1 MTLGTPTPDPF
12 RTDASQPYGGGPF
25 EAVLGRRVRQGSPDR
40 RNLLLHLARR
50 PIRPPVPRD
59 LANVLATLVAGWV
72 MVEWG
77 LADQLRWETGRWP
90 GLILALIGV
99 SLWEWSAYSSS
110 VKQATGTFP
119 LDTKLLRDNA
129 VIAAVY
135 MALGALL
142 GLAFHVRVGP
152 ALLITAAVVVAAVL
166 LAPRWLRQKIIWQK
180 ASIPYLFRLADAAPT
195 INQANADALLKF
207 IDDGAPPPNPRQV
220 VIEGARSD
228 QVEPPWHSGIGTES
242 HVCRLPGQRARRA
255 DDADQPR
262 TVAARLQPARAR
274 AGRARRRS
282 RCSSG
287 CGSCASSAATS
298 TSSSRSASRPFAA
311 RCARRSRRRA

>member
-1 MTLGTPTPDPF
+1 VADLLKQFWADAYGKEVQTAATYSYTWLADQFGHLCLG
-12 RTDASQPYGGGPF
+12 
-25 EAVLGRRVRQGSPDR
+25 
-40 RNLLLHLARR
+40 
-50 PIRPPVPRD
+50 I

-180 ASIPYLFRLADAAPT
+180 ASIPYLFRLARCGADNQPSQCRCVVEVYRRRCTAAEPAAGRDRGPDR
-195 INQANADALLKF
+195 I
-207 IDDGAPPPNPRQV
+207 
-220 VIEGARSD
+220 RSNL
-228 QVEPPWHSGIGTES
+228 HGIRHRDRICVQKPQS
-242 HVCRLPGQRARRA
+242 AVSQPRRA
-255 DDADQPR
+255 ARIRRQRYPTDD
-262 TVAARLQPARAR
+262 L
-274 AGRARRRS
+274 S
-282 RCSSG
+282 
-287 CGSCASSAATS
+287 
-298 TSSSRSASRPFAA
+298 
-311 RCARRSRRRA
+311 

>member
-12 RTDASQPYGGGPF
+12 GPTPPNLTVADLLKQFWADAYGKEVQTAATYSYTWLADQFGHLC
-25 EAVLGRRVRQGSPDR
+25 LG
-40 RNLLLHLARR
+40 
-50 PIRPPVPRD
+50 I

-72 MVEWG
+72 MVERG

-180 ASIPYLFRLADAAPT
+180 ASIP
-195 INQANADALLKF
+195 
-207 IDDGAPPPNPRQV
+207 
-220 VIEGARSD
+220 
-228 QVEPPWHSGIGTES
+228 
-242 HVCRLPGQRARRA
+242 
-255 DDADQPR
+255 
-262 TVAARLQPARAR
+262 
-274 AGRARRRS
+274 
-282 RCSSG
+282 
-287 CGSCASSAATS
+287 
-298 TSSSRSASRPFAA
+298 
-311 RCARRSRRRA
+311 